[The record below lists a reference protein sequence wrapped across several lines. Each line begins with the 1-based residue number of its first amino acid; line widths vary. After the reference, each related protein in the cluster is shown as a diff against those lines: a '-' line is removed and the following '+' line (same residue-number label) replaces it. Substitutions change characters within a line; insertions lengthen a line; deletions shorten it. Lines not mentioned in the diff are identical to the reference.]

1 MKSYS
6 PATVTTTIVL
16 QILGVLGVSPIATAL
31 DFPGPAPGK
40 AEVRADGDFVHLEN
54 AVLHV
59 QWRVAGG
66 SLRLAKIEDKLAGKT
81 VTPAQAECFQL
92 SLADTPL
99 PGPRVLRASD
109 LRVVGTPCIEAIAA
123 DGKSLRLADRQAGRA
138 IRLDLVSADGA
149 VAVSW
154 RAVLRDGS
162 NYIRQSIAC
171 EARREEL
178 ELREVVL
185 WDLAVPGAEVRGV
198 VDGSPV
204 VAGGLFFAAEDP
216 MAGAHLVEGG
226 KPGQFRCSRTVNDR
240 LRLGI
245 PREFRSLVGVAP
257 CGQVRR
263 GFLYYLERERAQPYR
278 QFLHYNNGSEI
289 GCEYWRAKRYGSPE
303 QFQQFR
309 ARQEQQWL
317 CDIRAFG
324 RELTEKRG
332 VRLESFVHDHGWDD
346 ETLVWQFHAGY
357 PEGFTPARQTAEQYG
372 AHVGVWF
379 SPAGGYSGRKSRVEN
394 GQQQGFEVSRHGLS
408 LAGPRYYG
416 RFREACMGM
425 IAKYDVNY
433 FKFDGFG
440 AGNNQPGAGAMASDV
455 EALLRLIAELR
466 RSKPDVFVNPSTGS
480 WPSPFWLLHCDCIW
494 RQGSDTGIVGKG
506 SERQRWITYRDSQ
519 ILRGTLERGPLY
531 PMSSLMI
538 HGIFINDLPLFGNPY
553 DPKSTRPTRDPEEIT
568 AEVRSFFATGVNLQ
582 ELYVNPR
589 MMSARLWD
597 VLAEAARWSRANAAV
612 MADAHWIGGDPAQN
626 EVYGYAAW
634 TPRKA
639 VLTLRN
645 PDERAVRFALDVER
659 AFELPPGAPRHY
671 RLTSPW
677 ADDAAK
683 AAIDVRAG
691 QPRIIALGPFETL
704 VLDATPVK

>member
-1 MKSYS
+1 M
-6 PATVTTTIVL
+6 
-16 QILGVLGVSPIATAL
+16 
-31 DFPGPAPGK
+31 
-40 AEVRADGDFVHLEN
+40 
-54 AVLHV
+54 
-59 QWRVAGG
+59 QWRVAGA
-66 SLRLAKIEDKLAGKT
+66 SLRLVTIEDKLSGKT
-81 VTPAQAECFQL
+81 VTTGQAECFQL
-92 SLADTPL
+92 LLANTPL
-99 PGPRVLRASD
+99 PSMRILRASD
-109 LRVVGTPCIEAIAA
+109 LRVVGAPSIEAIQA
-123 DGKSLRLADRQAGRA
+123 DDQSLRLADHQSGRA
-138 IRLDLVSADGA
+138 IAVKLASADGA
-149 VAVSW
+149 VEVTW
-154 RAVLRDGS
+154 QAVLRDGS
-162 NYIRQSIAC
+162 NYVRQSVAC
-171 EARREEL
+171 EAKRAEL
-178 ELREVVL
+178 ELGEVVL
-185 WDLAVPGAEVRGV
+185 WDLAIPGAEVRGV

-204 VAGGLFFAAEDP
+204 VAGSLFFAVEHP
-216 MAGAHLVEGG
+216 MASACLVEEG
-226 KPGQFRCSRTVNDR
+226 KPGQFRCSQIVNGR
-240 LRLGI
+240 LLPGT
-245 PREFRSLVGVAP
+245 PREFRSLVGVTP
-257 CGQVRR
+257 YGQLRR

-317 CDIRAFG
+317 EDIRAFG

-357 PEGFTPARQTAEQYG
+357 PEGFARARQAAGQYG

-379 SPAGGYSGRKSRVEN
+379 SPAGGYSGRKARVEN
-394 GQQQGFEVSRHGLS
+394 GQKQGFESSRLGLT

-416 RFREACMGM
+416 RFRAACLGM
-425 IAKYDVNY
+425 ITKYDVNY

-440 AGNNQPGAGAMASDV
+440 AGNNLPGAGAMASDV
-455 EALLRLIAELR
+455 EALLGLIAELLR
-466 RSKPDVFVNPSTGS
+466 TKPDVFVNPSTGS

-506 SERQRWITYRDSQ
+506 SERLRWITYRDSQ
-519 ILRGTLERGPLY
+519 ILQGTLERGPLY

-553 DPKSTRPTRDPEEIT
+553 DPKSKRPTYDPEEIA

-589 MMSARLWD
+589 MMSARLWN
-597 VLAEAARWSRANAAV
+597 VLAEAARWSRANAGV
-612 MADAHWIGGDPAQN
+612 MADTHWIGGNPAKN
-626 EVYGYAAW
+626 EVYGYASW

-645 PDERAVRFALDVER
+645 PDEHSAQFELDLER
-659 AFELPPGAPRHY
+659 AFELPVGAPRHY
-671 RLTSPW
+671 RLQSPW
-677 ADDAAK
+677 AEDAAK
-683 AAIDVRAG
+683 ASIEVRAG
-691 QPRIIALGPFETL
+691 PPRTITLRPFETL